1 MILCDVH
8 ILRLIKEHQ
17 LVSDYVDMN
26 RQIQPAGFDLT
37 LKSVSQIEPGGWGRI
52 DFTNDKRSI
61 PRYIPLVERAEG
73 GWGLKSG
80 VYMLKTNETV
90 KLPNGIS
97 GLSWP
102 RSTINRCGAML
113 NTATVDP
120 GFEGQ
125 LSYLLQTSAGLGL
138 EKNARFVQL
147 VFVKTELS
155 ENLYNG
161 VYAVRK

>member
-1 MILCDVH
+1 LILSDSK
-8 ILRLIKEHQ
+8 ILRLIRMTGLIKN
-17 LVSDYVDMN
+17 YVDLD

-37 LKSVSQIEPGGWGRI
+37 LNNILQIDPESWGRI
-52 DFTNDKRSI
+52 DFTNEKRFL
-61 PRYIPLVERAEG
+61 PKYIPLDEIDG
-73 GWGLKSG
+73 GWNLKPG
-80 VYMLKTNETV
+80 NYIMKTNEVV

-102 RSTINRCGAML
+102 RSSINRCGAAI

-120 GFEGQ
+120 GFEGP
-125 LSYLLQTSAGLGL
+125 LSYLLQVNTKLRL
-138 EKNARFVQL
+138 DKNARVVQL
-147 VFVKTELS
+147 VFFKTELS